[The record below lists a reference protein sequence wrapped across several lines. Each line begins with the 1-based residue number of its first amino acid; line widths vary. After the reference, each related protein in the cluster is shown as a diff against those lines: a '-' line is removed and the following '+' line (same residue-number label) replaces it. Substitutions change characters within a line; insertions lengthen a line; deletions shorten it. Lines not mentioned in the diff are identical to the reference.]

1 MIDLVNQIEN
11 QNLIYRTE
19 RKTIVIKE
27 SIQAENIYQ
36 EIKEEL
42 GQKDL
47 IYNFTSSDPIE
58 IFREKEPLLIYKNSI
73 NSLFKKIVSLT
84 KKACLEFDL
93 NYEKNKYYVSS
104 NIFENQNT
112 DVWYDAAGS
121 HKPSLFG
128 IVCLDGYN
136 NKISIN
142 EKTLEISIGDILISE
157 AGNKI
162 QYHNSF
168 KSLLFCILPLSL
180 INNQSS
186 QRWVPLV

>member
-1 MIDLVNQIEN
+1 MIDLVNQIKN

-19 RKTIVIKE
+19 RKTIIVRGK
-27 SIQAENIYQ
+27 IQSDNIYQ
-36 EIKEEL
+36 DIVDDL
-42 GQKDL
+42 NQKDL
-47 IYNFTSSDPIE
+47 IYSFPNPSPIE
-58 IFREKEPLLIYKNSI
+58 IFIDREPFLVYKNSI

-84 KKACLEFDL
+84 KEACLEFDL
-93 NYEKNKYYVSS
+93 NYEKNKYYISS

-121 HKPSLFG
+121 CKPALFG
-128 IVCLDGYN
+128 MICLENLN

-142 EKTLEISIGDILISE
+142 EKEILVSDGDILISE

-162 QYHNSF
+162 YYHNAF
-168 KSLLFCILPLSL
+168 KSLFFCILPLSL

-186 QRWVPLV
+186 QKWIPLI